1 VEYENK
7 SDPLNVGHC
16 GEAVSFY
23 EYSVRKQLS
32 KIKYKIN

>member
-1 VEYENK
+1 MRIRVI
-7 SDPLNVGHC
+7 DLIVGHC

-32 KIKYKIN
+32 MIEYKIN